1 MKSNM
6 LLIILV
12 GLIAKLTLISGDN
25 EENVFDWNKVGIS
38 VLARFLRQAA
48 TESVDWDYI
57 SFAVQLT

>member
-1 MKSNM
+1 M